1 MNSTQLTVVGIAG
14 ASFLTFLAVRTYSS
28 HVIDNDNQN
37 QKEEEN
43 KKNDPALVST
53 ENDFES
59 SVSNAPQGGSRRK
72 RTNRKSKRKKNKN

>member
-14 ASFLTFLAVRTYSS
+14 ASFLTFLAVRTFSS

-37 QKEEEN
+37 QKDEN
-43 KKNDPALVST
+43 KKNDTALVSK